1 MMDVLKGVHNFVKKR
16 RIISGALSHF
26 GHPKLAKTARQLGYG
41 QAGGARRRRSR
52 ASKKVSAPIRRAR
65 SIGVIVPSK
74 RRVASAVSAASFAG
88 LKRRAMKGRGRWG
101 ETLGGLAGSLLP
113 F

>member
-1 MMDVLKGVHNFVKKR
+1 MDVLKGVHNFVKKR

-41 QAGGARRRRSR
+41 RRRRS
-52 ASKKVSAPIRRAR
+52 SKKV
-65 SIGVIVPSK
+65 
-74 RRVASAVSAASFAG
+74 RRVRTISLTGAPAVTLASM
-88 LKRRAMKGRGRWG
+88 RRRRSQKGRGRIG
-101 ETLGGLAGSLLP
+101 AALGGIAGGFLP